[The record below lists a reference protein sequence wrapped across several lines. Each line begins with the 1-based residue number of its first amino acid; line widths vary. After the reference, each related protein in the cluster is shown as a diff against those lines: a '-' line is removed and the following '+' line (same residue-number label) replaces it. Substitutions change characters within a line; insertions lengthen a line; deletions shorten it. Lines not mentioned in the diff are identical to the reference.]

1 MSEPEERPKRR
12 GRVAFFPSGFRR
24 ELKDNWNLVLNSL
37 CAISCFVATKRE
49 TYGGSKELLNNF
61 ISLPSFNLKSDL
73 NVVLQTEHVA
83 STEERKQI

>member
-1 MSEPEERPKRR
+1 
-12 GRVAFFPSGFRR
+12 
-24 ELKDNWNLVLNSL
+24 
-37 CAISCFVATKRE
+37 VATKRE